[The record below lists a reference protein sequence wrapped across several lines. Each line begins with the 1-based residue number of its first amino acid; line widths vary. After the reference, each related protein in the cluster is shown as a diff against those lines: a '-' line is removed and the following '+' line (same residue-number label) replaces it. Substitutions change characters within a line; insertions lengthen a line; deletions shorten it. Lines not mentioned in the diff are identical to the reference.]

1 MARKPRI
8 EFAGAVY
15 HIISRGDRGEAIY
28 EGDEDRERFL
38 GGVGEV
44 CERTGWKVYAFVLM
58 TNHYHLLL
66 ETPEPNLVVGMKW
79 LQGTYT
85 QRFNRRHNLRGHLFQ
100 GRYKALLIDGE
111 EPGYFLQVS
120 NYIHLNPMRAGLVQ
134 RGKALH
140 SYRWSS
146 FPFYLLPGSKRMEWL
161 CVSRVL
167 GELGGR
173 QDDRKGRLAYAEYIE
188 GLAKRYFQKQG
199 RRGFEEEW
207 KLIRRG
213 WYLGGENFRGRL
225 LEMVDRV
232 MHGKQKGTYHGDE
245 IRAHDEAQAEKV
257 LRAGLRAL
265 KLNKHDLEDMAK
277 GAVEKQV
284 LAWWLRKETVASRK
298 WISQRLSM
306 GDASRVTQA
315 ASLVNGDKDI
325 TLIKLRKRLE
335 DIS

>member
-44 CERTGWKVYAFVLM
+44 CERTGWKVHTFVLM
-58 TNHYHLLL
+58 TNHLLL
-66 ETPEPNLVVGMKW
+66 ETPEPNLSGRNEMAS
-79 LQGTYT
+79 
-85 QRFNRRHNLRGHLFQ
+85 GHLYAALQPSAQPSGAPLSGAVQ
-100 GRYKALLIDGE
+100 GFADRWG
-111 EPGYFLQVS
+111 G
-120 NYIHLNPMRAGLVQ
+120 AGLLFAGQ
-134 RGKALH
+134 QLYPSQSDESRF
-140 SYRWSS
+140 SS
-146 FPFYLLPGSKRMEWL
+146 
-161 CVSRVL
+161 
-167 GELGGR
+167 
-173 QDDRKGRLAYAEYIE
+173 E
-188 GLAKRYFQKQG
+188 GQG
-199 RRGFEEEW
+199 P
-207 KLIRRG
+207 
-213 WYLGGENFRGRL
+213 
-225 LEMVDRV
+225 
-232 MHGKQKGTYHGDE
+232 
-245 IRAHDEAQAEKV
+245 
-257 LRAGLRAL
+257 
-265 KLNKHDLEDMAK
+265 MAK

-284 LAWWLRKETVASRK
+284 LAWWLRKETVANRK